1 MPYYYDFSNKT
12 LFGIQNNAERLSWA
26 GYYIF
31 VVLSSFLGSTTILV
45 ASSKYKAFKLH
56 KLVVI
61 VIQHIAVCDLVTS
74 LSFYLSKTVALL
86 ADGWILGSGLCN
98 LQYYTRHYI
107 TATGAYLICA
117 LTATKML
124 ILRYPLRAG
133 SLTAR
138 TAHVGCLTIWV
149 CIMIV
154 PIIFIIDDSGITF
167 DYRIFDCMYD
177 FSSRTWQWCKPIL
190 VLLFLIFPAI
200 TVVVTT
206 FYLLT
211 MAKRIAKRDR
221 KTLKWQGLTTTIL
234 TASVYCVSVLPSFL
248 IAMTSSISESLSSS
262 SELYFYR
269 ISVSCLTLNAI
280 SNFYIYCLTLPSFR
294 AFLLTRLRIL
304 LLSFTPSKQGSSHIE
319 RRCKIDSIR
328 NKSEL

>member
-1 MPYYYDFSNKT
+1 M
-12 LFGIQNNAERLSWA
+12 
-26 GYYIF
+26 F
-31 VVLSSFLGSTTILV
+31 VVLSSFLGSTTILI
-45 ASSKYKAFKLH
+45 ASTKYRAFKLH

-74 LSFYLSKTVALL
+74 LSFYLFKTVALL
-86 ADGWILGSGLCN
+86 ADGWVLGTELCN
-98 LQYYTRHYI
+98 LQYYIRHYV

-117 LTATKML
+117 LTASKML

-138 TAHVGCLTIWV
+138 TAHIGCLAVWV
-149 CIMIV
+149 CTISV
-154 PIIFIIDDSGITF
+154 PVIFIIDDSGITF

-177 FSSRTWQWCKPIL
+177 FSSLTWQWCKPIL
-190 VLLFLIFPAI
+190 VLLFLIIPAI

-206 FYLLT
+206 SYLLT
-211 MAKRIAKRDR
+211 MANRIAKRDR

-234 TASVYCVSVLPSFL
+234 TASVYCISVFPSFL
-248 IAMTSSISESLSSS
+248 IAMTSSIADSLSST

-269 ISVSCLTLNAI
+269 ISVSCLTLNTI

-294 AFLLTRLRIL
+294 AFLVMRLRNFVF
-304 LLSFTPSKQGSSHIE
+304 SSTPSKRG
-319 RRCKIDSIR
+319 
-328 NKSEL
+328 